1 MIYSFTMKNASG
13 EAMIKLMEVQE
24 I

>member
-1 MIYSFTMKNASG
+1 MIYSFTMKDASG

>member
-1 MIYSFTMKNASG
+1 MIYSFTMKDASG
-13 EAMIKLMEVQE
+13 KAMIKLMEVQE